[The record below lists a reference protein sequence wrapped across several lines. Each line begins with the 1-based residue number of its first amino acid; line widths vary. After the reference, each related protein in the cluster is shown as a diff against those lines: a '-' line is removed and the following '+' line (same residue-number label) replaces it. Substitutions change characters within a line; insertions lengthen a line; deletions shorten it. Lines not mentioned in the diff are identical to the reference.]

1 MFYDPMISKLI
12 TYGKDRPEALE
23 RMKSAL
29 DHYVI
34 RGPGNNISFLQDVY
48 RHPRFVSGK
57 ITTKFIAEEYP
68 EGFDGVRLTATE
80 QDELTV
86 VGAVMHLQKAAASR
100 LTDDTKSSASLQI
113 DLSAVNEDELE
124 LVTAVNGLAPR
135 FRVLSEAATQE
146 ELIALAS
153 RNALER
159 VGEKLFVS
167 TDGAFGETREVSVV
181 QLDVE
186 KKRNRVESS
195 FLAFVDGK
203 WHVVS
208 DVDWQLNAPLF
219 RASYVRAGFEKNLA
233 SQVVTVL
240 PEGYRMQH
248 HGAVQDVIVRNAL
261 EQKYSAHMLP
271 KPEIDT
277 SNLLLCPMPGMLVSV
292 AVQEGDH
299 VEIGQ
304 ELCVVEAMKMQ
315 NVLRAEKK
323 GVVKAVKHQPGAAL
337 KVDEIILEYE

>member
-1 MFYDPMISKLI
+1 
-12 TYGKDRPEALE
+12 
-23 RMKSAL
+23 
-29 DHYVI
+29 
-34 RGPGNNISFLQDVY
+34 
-48 RHPRFVSGK
+48 
-57 ITTKFIAEEYP
+57 
-68 EGFDGVRLTATE
+68 
-80 QDELTV
+80 
-86 VGAVMHLQKAAASR
+86 
-100 LTDDTKSSASLQI
+100 
-113 DLSAVNEDELE
+113 
-124 LVTAVNGLAPR
+124 
-135 FRVLSEAATQE
+135 
-146 ELIALAS
+146 
-153 RNALER
+153 R

-186 KKRNRVESS
+186 KKRNRVESN

-261 EQKYSAHMLP
+261 EAKGTRRTCCPSP
-271 KPEIDT
+271 RSTRPT
-277 SNLLLCPMPGMLVSV
+277 CCWCPMPGMLVSV